1 MTIPLCLH
9 DDDDA
14 SFKTDQHLKLD
25 IYYASLQKQQFT
37 IRDVTPLKTH
47 HTVSWK
53 LIDISIY

>member
-9 DDDDA
+9 DDDA
-14 SFKTDQHLKLD
+14 SFKTDPDLELN

-37 IRDVTPLKTH
+37 SRDATPLKTH
-47 HTVSWK
+47 HVVSWK